1 MKLGGSTPTPAP
13 ADEIPLEAAPA
24 EENPLD
30 AAPANSAPA
39 EAPTP
44 DSGSSE
50 MPFEKEPFNAGV
62 EADEESD
69 PKKFIEQL
77 TGKLGQSLR
86 QYEENQG
93 QPDFDLEKFAI
104 NSILSATHTAE
115 MDPKDQK
122 DIIKKVKDSG
132 AGDEQQ
138 PEEPETND
146 NTPDDGSSAN
156 VDDMLGVGSEG
167 GEEAPMNEMSLND
180 TNAQKLIKI
189 YDNGSD
195 EVRAILARLV
205 SFSDN
210 VSREEFMKDLQEEID
225 YDDIVYIIEQLAEM
239 GIELPEEEEV
249 QTEGLFLKNPPK
261 NNMFQEGSND
271 VLEEKNPCWDGYKQL
286 GMKGK
291 GGKQVPNCVK
301 IKENLNSL
309 GKSGIFAKANI
320 QAILKE
326 SFNQDDMAQPVKEP
340 VVKPTKPQTQPQTS
354 PKPSR
359 KSRPFLPEVA
369 PGTRTQPK
377 ASGKDKH
384 DYEVYNNT
392 FSSAVQ
398 AARAYAEGF
407 GYMIP
412 EEEWWQKIATGPKK
426 PSNGMTNRYSLELV
440 KNGKQQ
446 KKMLHLQVYNTG
458 NSYEL
463 NCYIQ

>member
-1 MKLGGSTPTPAP
+1 
-13 ADEIPLEAAPA
+13 
-24 EENPLD
+24 
-30 AAPANSAPA
+30 
-39 EAPTP
+39 
-44 DSGSSE
+44 
-50 MPFEKEPFNAGV
+50 
-62 EADEESD
+62 
-69 PKKFIEQL
+69 
-77 TGKLGQSLR
+77 
-86 QYEENQG
+86 
-93 QPDFDLEKFAI
+93 
-104 NSILSATHTAE
+104 
-115 MDPKDQK
+115 
-122 DIIKKVKDSG
+122 
-132 AGDEQQ
+132 
-138 PEEPETND
+138 
-146 NTPDDGSSAN
+146 
-156 VDDMLGVGSEG
+156 
-167 GEEAPMNEMSLND
+167 
-180 TNAQKLIKI
+180 
-189 YDNGSD
+189 
-195 EVRAILARLV
+195 
-205 SFSDN
+205 
-210 VSREEFMKDLQEEID
+210 
-225 YDDIVYIIEQLAEM
+225 M
-239 GIELPEEEEV
+239 G
-249 QTEGLFLKNPPK
+249 LKR
-261 NNMFQEGSND
+261 
-271 VLEEKNPCWDGYKQL
+271 
-286 GMKGK
+286 K
-291 GGKQVPNCVK
+291 GGTQIPNCVK